1 MSNETSHEKIAKEL
15 LGAKEPIA
23 LIYAFN
29 ATGKTR
35 LSVAYKNA
43 TKDGGGNHTGV
54 YYNAYSE
61 DLFVWDN
68 DPENGEANL
77 QLDIRK
83 SSLNRFHSSLTE
95 DDIRY
100 KLNRY
105 RPNYRFDFIPHDNP
119 EDGIKSVMF
128 FHEEAD
134 PKDPNKVFKVPF
146 KISRGEE
153 RIFVWC
159 FFLALFDVEGWA
171 DKQSSHFFIDDPV
184 SSLDDHNIFITAST
198 IYDLIEEHY
207 EKRKFVITT
216 HHIGLFSIL
225 SDMLTNGEKASKF
238 KKLTRVCTLSLKNG
252 GVSLESCRNDV
263 FLYHLRLLQL
273 LDRAHTAGEVKAYHF
288 ALLRQVLE
296 NVASFL
302 GVGQF
307 GYVLKQIGIDDE
319 DEVATIVNTM
329 SHKKVYYFESD
340 ELKSDSLAAFE
351 KVFIGVKE
359 KYQFV
364 LHAPVGEL
372 SVQAPETPAVKAP
385 TKFTKATSTTTAKE
399 RAGKAPTKPV
409 KATAAKTVKKPKRK
423 APTKGTKS

>member
-1 MSNETSHEKIAKEL
+1 MSHDLLAKEL
-15 LGAKEPIA
+15 VTGKERIT
-23 LIYAFN
+23 LLYAFN

-43 TKDGGGNHTGV
+43 TKDGDGNHTGV

-68 DPENGEANL
+68 DSENGEVNV
-77 QLDIRK
+77 QLVIRK

-95 DDIRY
+95 DDIRA

-105 RPNYRFDFIPHDNP
+105 RPNYRFDFIPHGNP

-128 FHEEAD
+128 FQEVAD
-134 PKDPNKVFKVPF
+134 PKDPNKVSKVPF

-198 IYDLIEEHY
+198 IYDLVDEHH

-225 SDMLTNGEKASKF
+225 SDMLKKGEKASTF
-238 KKLTRVCTLSLKNG
+238 KKQTRVCTLVRRG
-252 GVSLESCRNDV
+252 DEVSLESCGNDV
-263 FLYHLRLLQL
+263 FLYHLRLLQV
-273 LDRAHTAGEVKAYHF
+273 LDRAHASDEVKAYHF

-307 GYVLKQIGIDDE
+307 GYVLKQIGIDDP
-319 DEVATIVNTM
+319 DEVASIINTM

-340 ELKSDSLAAFE
+340 ELVPDTLETFK
-351 KVFIGVKE
+351 KVFVGVKA

-364 LHAPVGEL
+364 LH
-372 SVQAPETPAVKAP
+372 TPAAEPPVQPPEQNSVEALAEP
-385 TKFTKATSTTTAKE
+385 VIAAVTKTAKK
-399 RAGKAPTKPV
+399 KA
-409 KATAAKTVKKPKRK
+409 RK
-423 APTKGTKS
+423 APRKGTRA

>member
-1 MSNETSHEKIAKEL
+1 MSHELIANEL
-15 LGAKEPIA
+15 VGAKERIT

-35 LSVAYKNA
+35 LSVAYKDA
-43 TKDGGGNHTGV
+43 TKDVNGAHAGV

-68 DPENGEANL
+68 DPENGETNI
-77 QLDIRK
+77 QLDIRE

-95 DDIRY
+95 DDIRD
-100 KLNRY
+100 KLNRF
-105 RPNYRFDFIPHDNP
+105 RPNYRFDFIPHKNP

-128 FHEEAD
+128 FHEVAD
-134 PKDPNKVFKVPF
+134 PTDPNKISKVPL

-159 FFLALFDVEGWA
+159 FFLALFEVEGWA

-198 IYDLIEEHY
+198 IYDLIEEHH

-216 HHIGLFSIL
+216 HHIGFFSIL
-225 SDMLTNGEKASKF
+225 SDMLTKGEKASKF
-238 KKLTRVCTLSLKNG
+238 KKLTRVCTLSLRSDEI
-252 GVSLESCRNDV
+252 SLENCQKDV
-263 FLYHLRLLQL
+263 FLYHLRLLQV
-273 LDRAHTAGEVKAYHF
+273 LDQAHAAGALRAYHF
-288 ALLRQVLE
+288 ALLRQILE

-307 GYVLKQIGIDDE
+307 GYVLQQIGIE
-319 DEVATIVNTM
+319 DANEVATIVNTL

-340 ELKSDSLAAFE
+340 ELNADSLKTFE
-351 KVFIGVKE
+351 KVFIGLKE

-364 LHAPVGEL
+364 LH
-372 SVQAPETPAVKAP
+372 TPAPGPVSP
-385 TKFTKATSTTTAKE
+385 ATTEA
-399 RAGKAPTKPV
+399 V
-409 KATAAKTVKKPKRK
+409 ATA
-423 APTKGTKS
+423 

>member
-1 MSNETSHEKIAKEL
+1 MSHEQIAKDL
-15 LGAKEPIA
+15 ANAKERIT

-35 LSVAYKNA
+35 LSVAYKDA
-43 TKDGGGNHTGV
+43 TKGEDGTHAGV

-68 DPENGEANL
+68 DVANGEANIR
-77 QLDIRK
+77 LDIRK
-83 SSLNRFHSSLTE
+83 SKLNKFHSLLTE
-95 DDIRY
+95 DDIRD
-100 KLNRY
+100 KLNRF
-105 RPNYRFDFIPHDNP
+105 RPNYRFEFIPHKNP
-119 EDGIKSVMF
+119 EDGIQSVVF
-128 FHEEAD
+128 FHEVAD
-134 PKDPNKVFKVPF
+134 PADANKVFKVPF

-159 FFLALFDVEGWA
+159 FFLALFEVEGWA

-198 IYDLIEEHY
+198 IYDLIEEHH

-225 SDMLTNGEKASKF
+225 SDMLTKGEKSSKF
-238 KKLTRVCTLSLKNG
+238 KNLTRVCTLSLKNNEIA
-252 GVSLESCRNDV
+252 LENCQRDV
-263 FLYHLRLLQL
+263 FLYHLRLLQV
-273 LDRAHTAGEVKAYHF
+273 LDQAHTDGEVKAFHF

-307 GYVLKQIGIDDE
+307 GYVLKQIGIDDA
-319 DEVATIVNTM
+319 DEVATIVNTL

-340 ELKSDSLAAFE
+340 ELKEDSLKTF
-351 KVFIGVKE
+351 KTIFTGLKD

-364 LHAPVGEL
+364 LHAP
-372 SVQAPETPAVKAP
+372 APG
-385 TKFTKATSTTTAKE
+385 ATS
-399 RAGKAPTKPV
+399 P
-409 KATAAKTVKKPKRK
+409 AAV
-423 APTKGTKS
+423 

>member
-1 MSNETSHEKIAKEL
+1 MSHDLIAKKL
-15 LGAKEPIA
+15 AGAKERIT

-35 LSVAYKNA
+35 LSVAYKDA
-43 TKDGGGNHTGV
+43 TKDENGTHAGV

-68 DPENGEANL
+68 DSENGEIDV

-95 DDIRY
+95 DDIRD
-100 KLNRY
+100 KLNRF
-105 RPNYRFDFIPHDNP
+105 RPDYRFDFVPHDNP
-119 EDGIKSVMF
+119 EDGIKSVIF
-128 FHEEAD
+128 FDEVAD
-134 PKDPNKVFKVPF
+134 PNDPNSISKVPR

-159 FFLALFDVEGWA
+159 FFLALFEVEGWA
-171 DKQSSHFFIDDPV
+171 DKQSAHFFIDDPV

-198 IYDLIEEHY
+198 LFDLIEEHY

-216 HHIGLFSIL
+216 HHIGFFSIL
-225 SDMLTNGEKASKF
+225 SDWLSKGEKSSKF
-238 KKLTRVCTLSLKNG
+238 KSKVRICTLSLKNG
-252 GVSLESCRNDV
+252 EIALENCRKDV
-263 FLYHLRLLQL
+263 FLYHLRLLQV
-273 LDRAHTAGEVKAYHF
+273 LDQAHAAGELKAYHF

-307 GYVLKQIGIDDE
+307 GFVLRQIGIEDA
-319 DEVATIVNTM
+319 DEVATIVNTL

-340 ELKSDSLAAFE
+340 DVVPDNLKTFE
-351 KVFIGVKE
+351 KVFNGLKE
-359 KYQFV
+359 KYNFV
-364 LHAPVGEL
+364 LHAPVP
-372 SVQAPETPAVKAP
+372 VPVPEKVATP
-385 TKFTKATSTTTAKE
+385 
-399 RAGKAPTKPV
+399 
-409 KATAAKTVKKPKRK
+409 
-423 APTKGTKS
+423 

>member
-1 MSNETSHEKIAKEL
+1 MSHELIAKEL
-15 LGAKEPIA
+15 AGAKEPIV

-35 LSVAYKNA
+35 LSVAYKDA
-43 TKDGGGNHTGV
+43 TKSGDGSHAGV

-68 DPENGEANL
+68 DLEHGETNI
-77 QLDIRK
+77 QLDIQK
-83 SSLNRFHSSLTE
+83 SSLNRFHSTLTE
-95 DDIRY
+95 DDIRD
-100 KLNRY
+100 KLNRF
-105 RPNYRFDFIPHDNP
+105 RPNYRFDFIPHENP

-128 FHEEAD
+128 FHEVAD
-134 PKDPNKVFKVPF
+134 PTDPNKISKVPF

-159 FFLALFDVEGWA
+159 FFLALFEVEGWA

-198 IYDLIEEHY
+198 IYDLIEEHH
-207 EKRKFVITT
+207 ETRKFVITT

-225 SDMLTNGEKASKF
+225 SDMLTKGEKATKF
-238 KKLTRVCTLSLKNG
+238 KKLTRVCTLSLRNDE
-252 GVSLESCRNDV
+252 VSLESCRNDV
-263 FLYHLRLLQL
+263 FLYHLRILQV
-273 LDRAHTAGEVKAYHF
+273 LDRAHAAGEVKAYHF

-319 DEVATIVNTM
+319 DEVATIINTM

-340 ELKSDSLAAFE
+340 DLKSDSLATFE

-364 LHAPVGEL
+364 LH
-372 SVQAPETPAVKAP
+372 TPAAAVPAPTLEKTAVRVPLESVKAAV
-385 TKFTKATSTTTAKE
+385 TKTAK
-399 RAGKAPTKPV
+399 KA
-409 KATAAKTVKKPKRK
+409 ARK
-423 APTKGTKS
+423 APTKATKS

>member
-1 MSNETSHEKIAKEL
+1 MSHEVIAKQL
-15 LGAKEPIA
+15 AGAKESIV

-35 LSVAYKNA
+35 LSVAYKDA
-43 TKDGGGNHTGV
+43 TKSQDGKHTGV

-61 DLFVWDN
+61 DLFIWDN
-68 DPENGEANL
+68 DPEHGEANV

-83 SSLNRFHSSLTE
+83 SSLNRFHSSLSE
-95 DDIRY
+95 DDIRD
-100 KLNRY
+100 KLNRF
-105 RPNYRFDFIPHDNP
+105 RPNYRFDFIPHENP
-119 EDGIKSVMF
+119 EEGIKSVMF
-128 FHEEAD
+128 FHEVAD
-134 PKDPNKVFKVPF
+134 PEDANKISKVPF

-198 IYDLIEEHY
+198 IYDLLQEHH
-207 EKRKFVITT
+207 EKRRFVITT

-225 SDMLTNGEKASKF
+225 SDMLTKGEKASTF
-238 KKLTRVCTLSLKNG
+238 KKQTRVCTLSRKG
-252 GVSLESCRNDV
+252 DEVSLENCRNDV
-263 FLYHLRLLQL
+263 FLYHLRLLQVL
-273 LDRAHTAGEVKAYHF
+273 VRAHDSGEIKAYHF

-296 NVASFL
+296 NIASFL

-307 GYVLKQIGIDDE
+307 GYVLKQIGIDDA

-340 ELKSDSLAAFE
+340 ELLPDTQVIFN
-351 KVFIGVKE
+351 KVFVGLRE

-364 LHAPVGEL
+364 LHSTAPVA
-372 SVQAPETPAVKAP
+372 APPAAAEPFPAAGVAP
-385 TKFTKATSTTTAKE
+385 
-399 RAGKAPTKPV
+399 
-409 KATAAKTVKKPKRK
+409 
-423 APTKGTKS
+423 

>member
-1 MSNETSHEKIAKEL
+1 MSHEIIAKEL
-15 LGAKEPIA
+15 AGSKEPIT

-35 LSVAYKNA
+35 LSVAYKDA
-43 TKDGGGNHTGV
+43 TKSNDGKHVGV

-68 DPENGEANL
+68 DPENDETNI

-95 DDIRY
+95 DDIRE
-100 KLNRY
+100 KLNRF

-128 FHEEAD
+128 FHEVAD
-134 PKDPNKVFKVPF
+134 PADPNKVSKVSF

-198 IYDLIEEHY
+198 IYDLIDDHHDE
-207 EKRKFVITT
+207 RRFVITT

-225 SDMLTNGEKASKF
+225 VDMLTKGEKASTF
-238 KKLTRVCTLSLKNG
+238 KSKTRICTLSLKNG
-252 GVSLESCRNDV
+252 GVSLESCRKDV
-263 FLYHLRLLQL
+263 FLYHLRLLQV
-273 LDRAHTAGEVKAYHF
+273 LDGAHAANEVKAYHF

-296 NVASFL
+296 NISSFL

-307 GYVLKQIGIDDE
+307 SYVLRQIGIDDV
-319 DEVATIVNTM
+319 EVVAGIVNTL

-340 ELKSDSLAAFE
+340 DLKPDNVDMFNR
-351 KVFIGVKE
+351 VFLGLKE

-364 LHAPVGEL
+364 LH
-372 SVQAPETPAVKAP
+372 TPAAETADALPAAVAAAAQPKPASVAAMKVEKSASKR
-385 TKFTKATSTTTAKE
+385 TKTKAT
-399 RAGKAPTKPV
+399 
-409 KATAAKTVKKPKRK
+409 
-423 APTKGTKS
+423 KS

>member
-1 MSNETSHEKIAKEL
+1 MSHEQIAKEL
-15 LGAKEPIA
+15 AAAKERIT

-35 LSVAYKNA
+35 LSVAYKDA
-43 TKDGGGNHTGV
+43 TKGEGGAHTGV

-68 DPENGEANL
+68 DSDNGELNV
-77 QLDIRK
+77 QLDIRA

-95 DDIRY
+95 DDIRG
-100 KLNRY
+100 KLKKF
-105 RPNYRFDFIPHDNP
+105 RPNYRFEFIPHKNP
-119 EDGIKSVMF
+119 EDGIMSVLF
-128 FHEEAD
+128 FDEIAD
-134 PKDPNKVFKVPF
+134 PNDPNIVSKVAR

-159 FFLALFDVEGWA
+159 FFLALFEVEGWA
-171 DKQSSHFFIDDPV
+171 DIQSSHFFIDDPV

-198 IYDLIEEHY
+198 IYDLIEEHH

-225 SDMLTNGEKASKF
+225 SDMLTKGEKASKF
-238 KKLTRVCTLSLKNG
+238 KKLTRVCTLTLKG
-252 GVSLESCRNDV
+252 DELSLESCQKEV
-263 FLYHLRLLQL
+263 FLYHLRLLQV
-273 LDRAHTAGEVKAYHF
+273 LDQAHAAGEVKAYHF

-307 GYVLKQIGIDDE
+307 GYVLQQIGIVDT
-319 DEVATIVNTM
+319 DEVATIVNTL
-329 SHKKVYYFESD
+329 SHKKVYYFDSED
-340 ELKSDSLAAFE
+340 LNADLLRTFQKILKGL
-351 KVFIGVKE
+351 KE

-364 LHAPVGEL
+364 LHTPT
-372 SVQAPETPAVKAP
+372 PEVAFPAALGAV
-385 TKFTKATSTTTAKE
+385 
-399 RAGKAPTKPV
+399 V
-409 KATAAKTVKKPKRK
+409 AA
-423 APTKGTKS
+423 

>member
-1 MSNETSHEKIAKEL
+1 MSHEIIAKEL
-15 LGAKEPIA
+15 ARAIEPIV

-35 LSVAYKNA
+35 LSVAYKDA
-43 TKDGGGNHTGV
+43 TKSGDGKHTGV

-68 DPENGEANL
+68 DPENDETNI
-77 QLDIRK
+77 QLDIRE

-95 DDIRY
+95 DDIRD
-100 KLNRY
+100 KLNRF
-105 RPNYRFDFIPHDNP
+105 RPNYRFDFIPHENP

-128 FHEEAD
+128 FHEVAD
-134 PKDPNKVFKVPF
+134 PKDPNKVAKVPF

-153 RIFVWC
+153 RIFIWC

-198 IYDLIEEHY
+198 IYDLIEEHH

-225 SDMLTNGEKASKF
+225 VDMLTKGEKASTF
-238 KKLTRVCTLSLKNG
+238 KKRTRACTLSLKNG

-263 FLYHLRLLQL
+263 FLYHLRLLQV
-273 LDRAHTAGEVKAYHF
+273 LDGAHAANEVKAYHF

-296 NVASFL
+296 NISSFL

-307 GYVLKQIGIDDE
+307 SYVLQQIGIDDVE
-319 DEVATIVNTM
+319 EVAGVVNM
-329 SHKKVYYFESD
+329 LSHKKVYYFEPD
-340 ELKSDSLAAFE
+340 DLKPDNLAMFN
-351 KVFIGVKE
+351 KVFLGLKD

-364 LHAPVGEL
+364 LHTPLAKRADALPATVAAPA
-372 SVQAPETPAVKAP
+372 QPKPAKVAV
-385 TKFTKATSTTTAKE
+385 TKIAKPASRMTKTKTFTKA
-399 RAGKAPTKPV
+399 PKP
-409 KATAAKTVKKPKRK
+409 
-423 APTKGTKS
+423 

>member
-1 MSNETSHEKIAKEL
+1 MSHEILAKEL
-15 LGAKEPIA
+15 AGAKERIT

-35 LSVAYKNA
+35 LSVAYKDA
-43 TKDGGGNHTGV
+43 TKSEDGSHVGV

-68 DPENGEANL
+68 DLENDETNI

-95 DDIRY
+95 DDIRD
-100 KLNRY
+100 KLNRFS
-105 RPNYRFDFIPHDNP
+105 PNYRFDFVPHENP

-128 FHEEAD
+128 FYEVAD
-134 PKDPNKVFKVPF
+134 PTDPNKISKVPF

-159 FFLALFDVEGWA
+159 FFLALFEVEGWA

-198 IYDLIEEHY
+198 IYDLIEEHH

-225 SDMLTNGEKASKF
+225 SDMLTKGEKASKF
-238 KKLTRVCTLSLKNG
+238 KKLTRVSTLSIKNNE
-252 GVSLESCRNDV
+252 VSLESSRNDV
-263 FLYHLRLLQL
+263 FLYHLRILQV
-273 LDRAHTAGEVKAYHF
+273 LDQAYMAGEVKAYHF
-288 ALLRQVLE
+288 ALLRQVME

-307 GYVLKQIGIDDE
+307 GYVLKQIGINDE
-319 DEVATIVNTM
+319 DEVATIINTM

-340 ELKSDSLAAFE
+340 DLKSDSLAIFE
-351 KVFIGVKE
+351 KVFTGVKE

-364 LHAPVGEL
+364 LH
-372 SVQAPETPAVKAP
+372 TPAAVGPAHLTEKA
-385 TKFTKATSTTTAKE
+385 TKA
-399 RAGKAPTKPV
+399 
-409 KATAAKTVKKPKRK
+409 
-423 APTKGTKS
+423 

>member
-1 MSNETSHEKIAKEL
+1 MSHETIAKEL
-15 LGAKEPIA
+15 ARSKEQIV
-23 LIYAFN
+23 LVYAFN

-35 LSVAYKNA
+35 LSVAYKNE
-43 TKDGGGNHTGV
+43 TKDGAGNHAGV

-68 DPENGEANL
+68 DTENGEANVR
-77 QLDIRK
+77 LDIRK
-83 SSLNRFHSSLTE
+83 SRLNRFHSSLTE
-95 DDIRY
+95 DDIRD
-100 KLNRY
+100 KLNRFH
-105 RPNYRFDFIPHDNP
+105 PNYRFDFIPHDNP

-128 FHEEAD
+128 FHEVAD
-134 PKDPNKVFKVPF
+134 PGDPNKVSKVPF

-198 IYDLIEEHY
+198 IYDLIEEHH
-207 EKRKFVITT
+207 EKRRFVITT

-225 SDMLTNGEKASKF
+225 SDMLTKGEKASKF
-238 KKLTRVCTLSLKNG
+238 KDLTRVCTLSLKNG

-273 LDRAHTAGEVKAYHF
+273 LDRAHKAGEVKAYHF

-307 GYVLKQIGIDDE
+307 GYVLKQIGINDE

-340 ELKSDSLAAFE
+340 ELVPDTLAIFE
-351 KVFIGVKE
+351 KVFKGVKD

-364 LHAPVGEL
+364 LHTPAPET
-372 SVQAPETPAVKAP
+372 SVQASEKPEPKALNKVP
-385 TKFTKATSTTTAKE
+385 KATVAK
-399 RAGKAPTKPV
+399 KL
-409 KATAAKTVKKPKRK
+409 KKPASK
-423 APTKGTKS
+423 APTKGKKS